1 MLLNTSSTRTYDLR
15 ARTRAGVAA
24 QTGRTPDKS
33 PSLIDIDNFSNE
45 VAPHAEDPVPIT
57 ETTVVVCSYSDVVA
71 SRSPSPRG
79 ERPDVPFQ
87 ISGGPIVGPE
97 HA

>member
-1 MLLNTSSTRTYDLR
+1 MLLNLNTSSTRTYDLR

-45 VAPHAEDPVPIT
+45 VAPHVEDPVPIN
-57 ETTVVVCSYSDVVA
+57 EAAITVHSYSDVVA
-71 SRSPSPRG
+71 SRSPSP
-79 ERPDVPFQ
+79 
-87 ISGGPIVGPE
+87 
-97 HA
+97 